1 MLSIFA
7 AHAETSGTLQAKEKE
22 VKENTKKQIDL
33 ASSLVPG
40 YVKCLLEVSPKPQVE
55 ISSLMVLSQ
64 NAKDGKLT
72 TSQFRLAYSA
82 LVRSAN
88 TGRAPN
94 SLRPQLT
101 GPSHNGLALAR
112 LCIEE
117 LLQAI
122 NSYSPPSMNASSSE
136 DASEETDAQI
146 EELTRLRL
154 ALISLV
160 PNVTI
165 QLLPYL
171 LQDID
176 RIICAEQ
183 DRRRK
188 RNLIDAVFDEILE
201 RVGDEEKEFAMC
213 WWNERL
219 PLWSEGLVDMVHQV

>member
-1 MLSIFA
+1 
-7 AHAETSGTLQAKEKE
+7 
-22 VKENTKKQIDL
+22 
-33 ASSLVPG
+33 
-40 YVKCLLEVSPKPQVE
+40 
-55 ISSLMVLSQ
+55 MVLSQ

-101 GPSHNGLALAR
+101 GLSHSGIALAR
-112 LCIEE
+112 LCIDA

-122 NSYSPPSMNASSSE
+122 NSSPSLIASGE
-136 DASEETDAQI
+136 DNSEETDAQI

-171 LQDID
+171 LQNVD
-176 RIICAEQ
+176 RIIDTEK

-188 RNLIDAVFDEILE
+188 RILIDAVFDEILE
-201 RVGDEEKEFAMC
+201 RVGDEEKEFAMR

>member
-1 MLSIFA
+1 
-7 AHAETSGTLQAKEKE
+7 
-22 VKENTKKQIDL
+22 
-33 ASSLVPG
+33 
-40 YVKCLLEVSPKPQVE
+40 
-55 ISSLMVLSQ
+55 MVLSQ

-94 SLRPQLT
+94 SLRPQLSS
-101 GPSHNGLALAR
+101 PSHNGIALAR
-112 LCIEE
+112 LCIDA

-171 LQDID
+171 LQDVD
-176 RIICAEQ
+176 RIIGAEQ
-183 DRRRK
+183 DRQRK
-188 RNLIDAVFDEILE
+188 RILIDAVFDEILE
-201 RVGDEEKEFAMC
+201 RVGDEEKEFAMR

>member
-1 MLSIFA
+1 
-7 AHAETSGTLQAKEKE
+7 
-22 VKENTKKQIDL
+22 
-33 ASSLVPG
+33 
-40 YVKCLLEVSPKPQVE
+40 
-55 ISSLMVLSQ
+55 MVLSQ

-88 TGRAPN
+88 TGRAPI

-101 GPSHNGLALAR
+101 GLSHSGIALAR
-112 LCIEE
+112 LCIDA

-122 NSYSPPSMNASSSE
+122 NSSPRLNASSSE
-136 DASEETDAQI
+136 DNSEETDAQI

-171 LQDID
+171 LQDVD
-176 RIICAEQ
+176 RSICAEQ

-188 RNLIDAVFDEILE
+188 RILIDAVFDEILE
-201 RVGDEEKEFAMC
+201 RVGDEVKEFAMR

>member
-1 MLSIFA
+1 
-7 AHAETSGTLQAKEKE
+7 
-22 VKENTKKQIDL
+22 
-33 ASSLVPG
+33 
-40 YVKCLLEVSPKPQVE
+40 
-55 ISSLMVLSQ
+55 MVLSQ

-94 SLRPQLT
+94 SMHPQLT
-101 GPSHNGLALAR
+101 GPSRNGIALAR
-112 LCIEE
+112 LCIDA
-117 LLQAI
+117 LLHTI
-122 NSYSPPSMNASSSE
+122 NSSPSINASSGE
-136 DASEETDAQI
+136 DKSEETDAQI

-171 LQDID
+171 LKDVD
-176 RIICAEQ
+176 RIIDTEK

-188 RNLIDAVFDEILE
+188 RILIDAVFDEILE
-201 RVGDEEKEFAMC
+201 RVGDEEKEFAMR

-219 PLWSEGLVDMVHQV
+219 PFWSEGLVDTVTSTSCENEEHPTEGA